1 MPALPCAVEGCK
13 QPAVTREIYLN
24 PGGRGK
30 FADEVCSW
38 HTGRHDRLQMIGK
51 EPVPGQV
58 ECQTVK
64 E

>member
-1 MPALPCAVEGCK
+1 MPALQCAVEGCK
-13 QPAVTREIYLN
+13 NPAVTREIYLK

-38 HTGRHDRLQMIGK
+38 HTGRHPRLQMLGK

-58 ECQTVK
+58 EYRTAT